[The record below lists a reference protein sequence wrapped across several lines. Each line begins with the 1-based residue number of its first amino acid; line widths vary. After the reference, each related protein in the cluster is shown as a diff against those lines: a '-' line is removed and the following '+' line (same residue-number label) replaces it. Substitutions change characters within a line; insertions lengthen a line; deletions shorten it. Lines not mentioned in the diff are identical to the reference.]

1 MISFAVNR
9 DFTRD
14 SDQIISDEKG
24 IPHMYIGRGAYS
36 GKLEIYHFVQDIKKV
51 HLLYVGRY
59 TAIAQNLKIYSDYN
73 HDIRSMYMGVIPEYA
88 HSESEDTRLKCG
100 QSARFMDRKGMTVI
114 GNDVWIGDDVTIV
127 SDVVIG
133 DGAVVAARSVVTKD
147 IPPYTIWGGN
157 PARQIGR
164 RFDEALSDT
173 IRKVAW
179 WEFDKETLARIEDDM
194 RGDPQDFANKYG
206 PKYLERYKNY
216 TEQKECNAGGIPTM
230 AAFVDM
236 DTQYSTLCDVIDAF
250 CEKFADRSAR
260 LRLYYITGNEIDEEA
275 VKVIRSLVDEISRNA
290 EIELIGISEDEE
302 ESVICQSD
310 YFILGRDI
318 RNISRIGYAMKYD
331 VKLLSGVDIPM
342 FRNASY

>member
-14 SDQIISDEKG
+14 SDQVICDKNG
-24 IPHMYIGRGAYS
+24 LPQMYIGRGSYS
-36 GKLEIYHFVQDIKKV
+36 GKLEIYSFAQDIKKV
-51 HLLYVGRY
+51 HLLYIGRY
-59 TAIAQNLKIYSDYN
+59 TAIAQNLTIYSDYN
-73 HDIRSMYMGVIPEYA
+73 HDFRSMFMGVIPEYA
-88 HSESEDTRLKCG
+88 DSESEDTRLKYG
-100 QSARFMDRKGMTVI
+100 QSVRFMDRKGMTVI

-127 SDVVIG
+127 SDAVIG
-133 DGAVVAARSVVTKD
+133 DGAVIAARSVVTKD

-164 RFDEALSDT
+164 RFDEDICDT

-194 RGDPQDFANKYG
+194 RGDPRDFADKYG
-206 PKYLERYKNY
+206 PEYLERYKTY
-216 TEQKECNAGGIPTM
+216 IEHKECYAGGIPTI

-250 CEKFADRSAR
+250 CAKFTDRSAR
-260 LRLYYITGNEIDEEA
+260 LKLYYHTGNEIDEEA
-275 VKVIRSLVDEISRNA
+275 VKIISPVVEEISGNS

-331 VKLLSGVDIPM
+331 VKLLSGVNIPM
-342 FRNASY
+342 FRQDKY